1 MTGFIFAPAP
11 AQALPIANQDELF
24 PVHRVY
30 CIGRNYAEHAAEMG
44 GDSTR
49 EEPFYFQK
57 NPSNLDPSGE
67 FPYPPLSSEVHH
79 EVELM
84 VALGSGGMN
93 IDPGEALEHVW
104 GYGIAIDMTR
114 RDVQAAA
121 KKAGRPWE
129 AAKAFERSA
138 PVGPL
143 YPASEVGHPDSGRI
157 ELRVNDEVRQAGD
170 LADMIWSVPEIIGHL
185 SRWVALRRGD
195 VILTGTPA
203 GVGPV
208 RVGETLTAGIAPL
221 AAPLTV
227 RVTE

>member
-1 MTGFIFAPAP
+1 MAGWIFETAP
-11 AQALPIANQDELF
+11 AQALPVANREDMF

-44 GDSTR
+44 ADTR

-67 FPYPPLSSEVHH
+67 FPYPAQTSEVHH

-84 VALGSGGMN
+84 VALRSGGMN
-93 IDPGEALEHVW
+93 IEPDDALDHVW

-138 PVGPL
+138 PVGPI
-143 YPASEVGHPDSGRI
+143 YAASEIGHPSSGRI
-157 ELRVNDEVRQAGD
+157 ELRVNGEVRQAGD
-170 LADMIWSVPEIIGHL
+170 LSDMIWSVAEIIAHL
-185 SRWVALRRGD
+185 SRWVSLRQGD

-208 RVGETLTAGIAPL
+208 QVGETLTAGIAPFS
-221 AAPLTV
+221 APLTV
-227 RVTE
+227 RVTK